1 MIEHS
6 ALYWTKAQARGLGGS
21 DAAVSMCH
29 RARRV
34 PACLDEHV
42 TAILS
47 RLPWWVQQVAPRLLF
62 LICEWDG
69 LPRFHML
76 ALLGVL
82 ARHLTLYILQHLSLS
97 ASEQH
102 LWSAA

>member
-62 LICEWDG
+62 LIYIIYVSGTVCRVSTCLHCW
-69 LPRFHML
+69 
-76 ALLGVL
+76 GV
-82 ARHLTLYILQHLSLS
+82 
-97 ASEQH
+97 
-102 LWSAA
+102 